1 MDQEG
6 WDILFCHL
14 SDADL
19 FYHSVFHA
27 MFKKSLTN
35 QNHEDLILYFL
46 LKIHSLIFFSHS
58 LILMFKSRIH
68 FETCLFMVMSDSL

>member
-1 MDQEG
+1 MEQEG

-19 FYHSVFHA
+19 FYHLVFHA

-46 LKIHSLIFFSHS
+46 MKIYSLIFF
-58 LILMFKSRIH
+58 L
-68 FETCLFMVMSDSL
+68 TV

>member
-1 MDQEG
+1 MEQEG

-14 SDADL
+14 SDADF
-19 FYHSVFHA
+19 FYHLVFHA

-46 LKIHSLIFFSHS
+46 LRIYSLIFF
-58 LILMFKSRIH
+58 L
-68 FETCLFMVMSDSL
+68 TV